1 MGDDLVLRT
10 NEVTGEHRMPIL
22 GRASSSQAANHAAA
36 NLPAHQLLTDVQPT
50 PPAPGAPG
58 LRITLGELLHQCA
71 DKYQERPFVTFVESN
86 QTWSYTAFET
96 LVNRVAHGLIERF
109 AQSLSH
115 VAIMLENNIEYLAT
129 SYALK
134 KTGSVEVSIN
144 RAFRGAALA
153 RMIDLTQ
160 ASILLSSNAHLDA
173 LVQVRE
179 QLPHLRT
186 LVMVDGLERAR
197 TLFPALD
204 VLAFDA
210 ILSQRCDHIRSSS
223 RDTDTAAIL
232 FTSGTTGVSKGCLL
246 SHRYAVRTA
255 ENMVW
260 PFALTGDDVVY
271 SPYPLSHIGPAYY
284 DVLPSMMVG
293 GRVVLRAGFS
303 VSAFWIDINRHGV
316 TWFMML
322 GSVQQLLWAASP
334 SPLETSHAVR
344 IAWGTPLPVPRK
356 AFEER
361 FQLRLVPGGGY
372 GSTDAGW
379 VAVPQWEHEGGIV
392 LDHFEVGIV
401 DANDEL
407 LPCGVPGELVVRGR
421 EPGVLAD
428 GYFGMPEKTLESRR
442 NLWFHTGDVARLD
455 DEGRLYFMYRM
466 SERIR
471 VKGEMVSGYEIEE
484 AALTH
489 PDIEDCA
496 AIGIP
501 GEFAEEDVKLFV
513 VLKAGSS
520 LSEQTLRDYC
530 ASRMAKFMVPRHV
543 AFIVAMPRTPTG
555 KPEKG
560 KLARWDEFSAQS
572 G

>member
-1 MGDDLVLRT
+1 MGVVLTMSLEPTR
-10 NEVTGEHRMPIL
+10 PD
-22 GRASSSQAANHAAA
+22 QAI
-36 NLPAHQLLTDVQPT
+36 PA
-50 PPAPGAPG
+50 
-58 LRITLGELLHQCA
+58 LRITLGDLLHQCA
-71 DKYQERPFVTFVESN
+71 ERFQQRPFVTFVESGL
-86 QTWSYTAFET
+86 TYSYAEFEL
-96 LVNRVAHGLIERF
+96 LVNRIAHGLIENF
-109 AQSLSH
+109 AGALAH
-115 VAIMLENNIEYLAT
+115 VAVMLENNIEYLAA

-144 RAFRGAALA
+144 RAFRGTALA
-153 RMIDLTQ
+153 RMIDLTK
-160 ASILLSSNAHLDA
+160 ASILLSSDAHLDA
-173 LVQVRE
+173 LDQVRAGI
-179 QLPHLRT
+179 PYLRT

-197 TLFPALD
+197 TLFPDLQ
-204 VLAFDA
+204 VLAFED
-210 ILSQRCDHIRSSS
+210 ILSQRSDHIRSSG

-255 ENMVW
+255 ENMIW
-260 PFALTGDDVVY
+260 PFALTQDDVIY

-303 VSAFWIDINRHGV
+303 VGAFWPDINRHGV

-334 SPLETSHAVR
+334 SPLETSHHVR
-344 IAWGTPLPVPRK
+344 IAWGTPLPVPRN
-356 AFEER
+356 AFEQR
-361 FQLRLVPGGGY
+361 FKLRLVPGGGY

-379 VAVPQWEHEGGIV
+379 VSVPQWEHDGSIV
-392 LDHFEVGIV
+392 LDHYEVAIV
-401 DANDEL
+401 DAHDEL
-407 LPCGVPGELVVRGR
+407 LPPGVAGELVVRGR
-421 EPGVLAD
+421 EPGVLSD

-455 DEGRLYFMYRM
+455 AEGRLYFMHRM

-471 VKGEMVSGYEIEE
+471 VKGEMVSAYEIEE

-496 AIGIP
+496 AVGVP

-513 VLKAGSS
+513 VLKIGSS
-520 LSEQTLRDYC
+520 LSESALRDYC
-530 ASRMAKFMVPRHV
+530 AARMAKFMVPRHV

-560 KLARWDEFSAQS
+560 TLAKWGGDTLQAAVA
-572 G
+572 

>member
-1 MGDDLVLRT
+1 MT
-10 NEVTGEHRMPIL
+10 PPSSEK
-22 GRASSSQAANHAAA
+22 SSQVAEPGTGTTS
-36 NLPAHQLLTDVQPT
+36 LPRLIADGQPAPPT
-50 PPAPGAPG
+50 PGTRG

-71 DKYQERPFVTFVESN
+71 DKYQNRPFVTFVESDR
-86 QTWSYTAFET
+86 TWSYAEFET
-96 LVNRVAHGLIERF
+96 LVNRVAHGLMERF
-109 AQSLSH
+109 AQSLTH

-153 RMIDLTQ
+153 RMVDLTQ
-160 ASILLSSNAHLDA
+160 ASILLSSDAHLDA
-173 LVQVRE
+173 LAQVRG

-186 LVMVDGLERAR
+186 LVMVGGLERAR
-197 TLFPALD
+197 TLFPELE

-210 ILSQRCDHIRSSS
+210 ILSQRSDHIRSSA

-255 ENMVW
+255 EHMVW
-260 PFALTGDDVVY
+260 PFALTADDVVY

-303 VSAFWIDINRHGV
+303 ASAFWLDINRHGV

-322 GSVQQLLWAASP
+322 GSVQQLLWAAPP
-334 SPLETSHAVR
+334 SPLEQGHAVR

-356 AFEER
+356 AFEQR

-401 DANDEL
+401 DEYDEL
-407 LPCGVPGELVVRGR
+407 LPPGVPGELVVRGR
-421 EPGVLAD
+421 EPGVLST

-442 NLWFHTGDVARLD
+442 NLWFHTGDVARVD
-455 DEGRLYFMYRM
+455 AEGRLYFMYRM

-471 VKGEMVSGYEIEE
+471 VKGEMVSAYEIEE

-489 PDIEDCA
+489 PDIQDCA

-501 GEFAEEDVKLFV
+501 GEFGEEDVKLFV
-513 VLKAGSS
+513 VLKSGGN
-520 LSEQTLRDYC
+520 LSEPALREYC
-530 ASRMAKFMVPRHV
+530 AARMAKFMVPRHV
-543 AFIVAMPRTPTG
+543 AFIDEMPRTPTG

-560 KLARWDEFSAQS
+560 KLARWGES
-572 G
+572 GPPAG

>member
-1 MGDDLVLRT
+1 IE
-10 NEVTGEHRMPIL
+10 NF
-22 GRASSSQAANHAAA
+22 A
-36 NLPAHQLLTDVQPT
+36 
-50 PPAPGAPG
+50 GA
-58 LRITLGELLHQCA
+58 LA
-71 DKYQERPFVTFVESN
+71 
-86 QTWSYTAFET
+86 
-96 LVNRVAHGLIERF
+96 
-109 AQSLSH
+109 H
-115 VAIMLENNIEYLAT
+115 VAVMLENNIEYLAA

-144 RAFRGAALA
+144 RAFRGTALA
-153 RMIDLTQ
+153 RMIDLTK
-160 ASILLSSNAHLDA
+160 ASILLSSDAHLDA
-173 LVQVRE
+173 LDQVRAGI
-179 QLPHLRT
+179 PYLRT

-197 TLFPALD
+197 TLFPDLQ
-204 VLAFDA
+204 VLAFED
-210 ILSQRCDHIRSSS
+210 ILSQRSDHIRSSG

-255 ENMVW
+255 ENMIW
-260 PFALTGDDVVY
+260 PFALTQDDVIY

-303 VSAFWIDINRHGV
+303 VGAFWPDINRHGV

-334 SPLETSHAVR
+334 SPLETSHHVR
-344 IAWGTPLPVPRK
+344 IAWGTPLPVPRN
-356 AFEER
+356 AFEQR
-361 FQLRLVPGGGY
+361 FKLRLVPGGGY

-379 VAVPQWEHEGGIV
+379 VSVPQWEHDGSIV
-392 LDHFEVGIV
+392 LDHYEVAIV
-401 DANDEL
+401 DAHDEL
-407 LPCGVPGELVVRGR
+407 LPPGVAGELVVRGR
-421 EPGVLAD
+421 EPGVLSD

-455 DEGRLYFMYRM
+455 AEGRLYFMHRM

-471 VKGEMVSGYEIEE
+471 VKGEMVSAYEIEE

-496 AIGIP
+496 AVGVP

-513 VLKAGSS
+513 VLKTGSS
-520 LSEQTLRDYC
+520 LSEPALRDYC
-530 ASRMAKFMVPRHV
+530 ATRMAKFMVPRHV
-543 AFIVAMPRTPTG
+543 VFIVAMPRTPTG

-560 KLARWDEFSAQS
+560 TLAKWGGDTLQAAVA
-572 G
+572 